1 MQAMAGQLRSLLHR
15 QPLLLSHRQQL
26 CLVWYVFAWHIL
38 LRTSTASTPAGEVG
52 WVARC
57 RHFCLVPSNSMLH
70 QYTRTSAPVSAA
82 RAQQR
87 PCCLTLRTQTPQV
100 PTSLDCHQDASTSA
114 AQILCILGLTSN
126 LGERVHNLWLHLCFR
141 LLLRAG
147 PCSVSGYAAAA
158 SSSHWSMSIATSSAL
173 WPVLNVVLLSFAAL
187 LPATCVKE
195 ICLISVAAFVCMYQ

>member
-100 PTSLDCHQDASTSA
+100 PTSSDCHQDASTSA

-147 PCSVSGYAAAA
+147 PCSVSGC
-158 SSSHWSMSIATSSAL
+158 SRSVLQPLVNVHCHKLSL